1 MKTFLSGLLTE
12 SSSANPKIAKRAEF
26 LVSYIFD
33 THVNNLRNGR
43 KSYLNSRTVFRKFLP
58 GGYAML
64 WTQSGP
70 RVDRKWTESGP
81 KVDRK

>member
-33 THVNNLRNGR
+33 THVNNLRIR
-43 KSYLNSRTVFRKFLP
+43 SR
-58 GGYAML
+58 
-64 WTQSGP
+64 SGP
-70 RVDRKWTESGP
+70 EVNRIFLKIFKSDQPSDELCFILT
-81 KVDRK
+81 